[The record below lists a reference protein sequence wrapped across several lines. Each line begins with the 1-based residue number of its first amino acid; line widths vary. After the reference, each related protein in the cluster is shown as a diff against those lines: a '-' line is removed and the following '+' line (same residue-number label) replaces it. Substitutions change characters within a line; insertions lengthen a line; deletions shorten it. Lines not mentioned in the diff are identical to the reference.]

1 MTQRIVVIVCG
12 MAILAMALT
21 ALAWE
26 RAKPTP
32 GELAARDVS
41 AAAAAAADTAAAGAS
56 MAEAAA
62 RSAAAPDRELALTLF
77 VWSLAMAGAVAVL
90 GVASAGVRAAHLR
103 AAFSVVSLAHPQALV
118 RPAGVVILSGNRAE
132 PAPQAIVATPSAPML
147 AAPVDFIPERCD
159 MTSWAPGSEP
169 GLPVGLAAGGRLIEI
184 PLAGRALITVAGLPG
199 SGKSNLLR
207 SWVAALRRQDA
218 HVQVID
224 GKAGA
229 DYGQDALVEDDA
241 IDGALRSLL
250 AEIDARLGRLRQS
263 GALAWQHAGMTPS
276 VTVIDE
282 LACVLDGDSGAWRL
296 KALRRIARLGR
307 APGCIVIGA
316 SQMTQATAVPTE
328 LRNLADVS
336 VSFRLA
342 RGEDAR
348 AAGVPGAHRLAAV
361 PGRVMV
367 AGLGGDVIECQS
379 FLAPNRLGGTQL
391 VYQPVQPEVIPVVN
405 RLVQPIVIP
414 GGDTSTEA
422 IRRVYAETGS
432 LSETARRVFGYK
444 DGYSFSLVKQAVGQG
459 QS

>member
-1 MTQRIVVIVCG
+1 MTQRIVLTICG

-21 ALAWE
+21 ALMWE

-32 GELAARDVS
+32 EELQARAVS
-41 AAAAAAADTAAAGAS
+41 AAAAAAADTARAGAD
-56 MAEAAA
+56 MAASAA
-62 RSAAAPDRELALTLF
+62 RSAAAPDREAALTLF
-77 VWSLAMAGAVAVL
+77 VWSLAMAGAVAAL

-103 AAFSVVSLAHPQALV
+103 AGAWVVNLATPQALV
-118 RPAGVVILSGNRAE
+118 RPAGAMILSGSRSE
-132 PAPQAIVATPSAPML
+132 PAPQAVVGPPQGAML
-147 AAPVDFIPERCD
+147 PAPVDFIPERCD

-169 GLPVGLAAGGRLIEI
+169 ALPVGLGLGGRLIEI
-184 PLAGRALITVAGLPG
+184 PLSGRALITVAGLPG

-218 HVQVID
+218 RVTILD

-229 DYGQDALVEDDA
+229 DYGQDALVEDGDIDA
-241 IDGALRSLL
+241 ALRDCL
-250 AEIDARLGRLRQS
+250 AEIDARLGRLRRA
-263 GALAWQHAGMTPS
+263 GALDWQHAGMTPN
-276 VTVIDE
+276 VLIVDE

-296 KALRRIARLGR
+296 KALRRVARLGR

-316 SQMTQATAVPTE
+316 SQMTQATAVPSE
-328 LRNLADVS
+328 LRNLADCCL
-336 VSFRLA
+336 SFRLS

-361 PGRVMV
+361 TGRVMI
-367 AGLGGDVIECQS
+367 AGLGQGVIECQS
-379 FLAPNRLGGTQL
+379 FLAPGVNRQPAQL

-422 IRRVYAETGS
+422 IRQVYAETGS

-444 DGYSFSLVKQAVGQG
+444 DGYSFNQVKQAVGG

>member
-1 MTQRIVVIVCG
+1 MTTRIVLTIVG
-12 MAILAMALT
+12 MAIVAASLT

-62 RSAAAPDRELALTLF
+62 RSAAAPDREAALTLF
-77 VWSLAMAGAVAVL
+77 LWSLAMAGGLAAL
-90 GVASAGVRAAHLR
+90 GASSALVRAAHLR

-118 RPAGVVILSGNRAE
+118 RPAGVMILSGNRAE
-132 PAPQAIVATPSAPML
+132 PAPQAIVGPPQVTMIS
-147 AAPVDFIPERCD
+147 APVDFIPERCD

-218 HVQVID
+218 RVTVID
-224 GKAGA
+224 GKGGS

-250 AEIDARLGRLRQS
+250 AEIDARLGALRQS
-263 GALAWQHAGMTPS
+263 GALDWQHAGLTPS

-316 SQMTQATAVPTE
+316 SQMTQAAVIPSE
-328 LRNLADVS
+328 LRNLADVLL
-336 VSFRLA
+336 SFRLS

-367 AGLGGDVIECQS
+367 AGLGQDVIECQS
-379 FLAPNRLGGTQL
+379 FLAPGVNRQPAQL
-391 VYQPVQPEVIPVVN
+391 VYQPVQPTVQPAVIPVVN
-405 RLVQPIVIP
+405 RLVIP
-414 GGDTSTEA
+414 GDTSTEA

-432 LSETARRVFGYK
+432 LSETARRCYGYK
-444 DGYSFSLVKQAVGQG
+444 DGFSFGAVKAAVGQ
-459 QS
+459 S